1 MIQVAPTL
9 TPPVDYSVRFGN
21 DIQDFPE
28 SSCDAFICRH
38 VFNSSLPTA
47 DEFQLVVIVSNGLGN
62 GQSVTFPTSGEHVI
76 PGFYLESF
84 FFGGGGVDCG
94 HYRNLDFGV
103 LPQEL

>member
-1 MIQVAPTL
+1 MYYSYIQNLIEVAPTVS
-9 TPPVDYSVRFGN
+9 PPVDYSVQFGN

-62 GQSVTFPTSGEHVI
+62 GQSVSFPTSGES
-76 PGFYLESF
+76 GLYLGKTF
-84 FFGGGGVDCG
+84 LYLMGW
-94 HYRNLDFGV
+94 RL
-103 LPQEL
+103 

>member
-9 TPPVDYSVRFGN
+9 SPPVDYSVRFGN

-28 SSCDAFICRH
+28 SSCDASICRH
-38 VFNSSLPTA
+38 VFNISLPAA

-76 PGFYLESF
+76 PGFYL
-84 FFGGGGVDCG
+84 
-94 HYRNLDFGV
+94 
-103 LPQEL
+103 

>member
-9 TPPVDYSVRFGN
+9 FPPVDYSVRYGN

-28 SSCDAFICRH
+28 SSCDAFLCRH

-62 GQSVTFPTSGEHVI
+62 GHSVSFPTSGEHVRSTGTFQGSI
-76 PGFYLESF
+76 WQCVHVGDS
-84 FFGGGGVDCG
+84 GI
-94 HYRNLDFGV
+94 
-103 LPQEL
+103 